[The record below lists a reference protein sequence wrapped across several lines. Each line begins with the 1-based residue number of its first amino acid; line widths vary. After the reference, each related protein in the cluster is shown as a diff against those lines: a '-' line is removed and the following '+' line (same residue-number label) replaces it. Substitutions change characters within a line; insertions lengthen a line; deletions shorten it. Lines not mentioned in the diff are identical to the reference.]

1 MINNAIIHNVITNIL
16 EADETSSLAGI
27 GMYLC
32 NTSSKDDSVT
42 IHAIESGASAS
53 ATNTVVKDLVVA
65 AGETYE
71 FGAEKFL
78 LEDGERLAAKA
89 SAGNRISAT
98 ITYTEI

>member
-1 MINNAIIHNVITNIL
+1 MINNTIIANVITNIL
-16 EADETSSLAGI
+16 ESDNKNLAGI

-32 NTSSKDDSVT
+32 NTSTKDDTVT
-42 IHAIESGASAS
+42 IHAIESGQNATE
-53 ATNTVVKDLVVA
+53 TNTVVKDLLIT

-78 LEDGERLAAKA
+78 LQSGERIAAKA
-89 SAGNRISAT
+89 SAGNRVSAT